1 MTYVRFSSLKISG
14 LLLVIL
20 MLISVIGCGSNTNQ
34 QTSEITPSD
43 TDTKSE
49 ENFSALL
56 PDGLG
61 RHLITDTKLT
71 AQLIIDNDTTKPVD
85 LVVNTTNKSVTG
97 DIKNVKGGTHTFEII
112 YYITDDTGNKVQVA
126 SASTNAV
133 VAAGTNTPITF
144 PQSSIRYFD
153 DDKDGF
159 TNLAELEMGTKYDDA
174 SSKRVAEL
182 PRSSTNYILS
192 DTMGISPSD
201 GKTTVVGQSKSSN
214 YATNETSVAGQSK
227 STNYTLY

>member
-1 MTYVRFSSLKISG
+1 MIYVRNSGLKISG
-14 LLLVIL
+14 LLLGIL
-20 MLISVIGCGSNTNQ
+20 ILLFAIGCGSNTNK
-34 QTSEITPSD
+34 QTSETTPAD
-43 TDTKSE
+43 TDAQSA
-49 ENFSALL
+49 ENLSVPL
-56 PDGLG
+56 PPTLQ

-71 AQLIIDNDTTKPVD
+71 AQLIIDNDTTKPTD
-85 LVVNTTNKSVTG
+85 LTVNTTNKTITG
-97 DIKNVKGGTHTFEII
+97 NIDKVKDGPHTFEII
-112 YYITDDTGNKVQVA
+112 YYIDDVKVA
-126 SASTNAV
+126 SVKTTEV
-133 VAAGTNTPITF
+133 VAAGTNNVITF
-144 PQSSIRYFD
+144 LQANISYFD
-153 DDKDGF
+153 DDRDGF

-214 YATNETSVAGQSK
+214 YTIDGNTSVAGQSK

>member
-14 LLLVIL
+14 LLFGIL
-20 MLISVIGCGSNTNQ
+20 MLFLVIGCGSNTNQ
-34 QTSEITPSD
+34 QTSGMTPSD
-43 TDTKSE
+43 TQSE
-49 ENFSALL
+49 ENFSAPL

-71 AQLIIDNDTTKPVD
+71 AQLIIDNDIAKPVD
-85 LVVNTTNKSVTG
+85 LVVNTTTKSVTG
-97 DIKNVKGGTHTFEII
+97 NIDKVKGGTHTFEII
-112 YYITDDTGNKVQVA
+112 YYITNDSGNKVQVA

-182 PRSSTNYILS
+182 PRSSANYILS

-214 YATNETSVAGQSK
+214 YTTNETSVAGQSK